1 MNKVIYFDHAATTP
15 LKGEVLEKMTPY
27 LTSVFGN
34 ANSTY
39 SLGRAAVKALDDAR
53 DEIAAL
59 IGAARD
65 EVYFTSGGTEG
76 DNWVLRGAAEA
87 RGSKNT
93 LVVSEIEHA
102 AVLGTANELNKYLG
116 VTVKKVA
123 PDSDGI
129 LSPESYF
136 DAVDSDTFLACAM
149 LANNEVGTI
158 EPIQKIAE
166 RVHEKGAKLFTDAVQ
181 GAGAIEINVKTLGVD
196 ALTASAH
203 KFGGPKGAGFIY
215 IKKDFHLP
223 GLITGGHQEREL
235 RGGTSNVAAA
245 VGTAEALK
253 LARKNLDLKAKKIAA
268 LRDEFVNKVTAK
280 ISGVTLNGGK
290 NSRLANNANLTFN
303 CVSGEALLAILD
315 LNGVCASLGAACSAG
330 TVEPSYVLKAIGKTD
345 EQAKSTLRFTFGE
358 ENTLDEV
365 DYCVSVLSE
374 AVEKLRKLS

>member
-15 LKGEVLEKMTPY
+15 LKGEVLEKMKPY
-27 LTSVFGN
+27 LTEVFGN

-53 DEIAAL
+53 DEIAFL
-59 IGAARD
+59 IGSTRD

-87 RGSKNT
+87 RGGKNT

-102 AVLGTANELNKYLG
+102 AVLKTAEELVKYSG
-116 VTVKKVA
+116 VAVKKVM
-123 PDSDGI
+123 PDRFGN
-129 LSPESYF
+129 LSPASYAEALCG
-136 DAVDSDTFLACAM
+136 DAFLACAM
-149 LANNEVGTI
+149 LANNEIGTI
-158 EPIQKIAE
+158 EPIKKIAE
-166 RVHEKGAKLFTDAVQ
+166 AAHEKGVRFFTDAVQ
-181 GAGAIEINVKTLGVD
+181 AAGAVEIDVKDLGID

-253 LARKNLDLKAKKIAA
+253 IARAEIAA
-268 LRDEFVNKVTAK
+268 KTEKITRLRNEFICRVTAK
-280 ISGVTLNGGK
+280 ISGVTLNGGTE
-290 NSRLANNANLTFN
+290 NRLPNNANLTFN
-303 CVSGEALLAILD
+303 GVSGEALLAILD

-330 TVEPSYVLKAIGKTD
+330 TIEPSYVLKAIGKTG
-345 EQAKSTLRFTFGE
+345 EEAKSSLRFTFGE
-358 ENTLDEV
+358 ENTVEEI
-365 DYCVSVLSE
+365 DYCVSVLGA
-374 AVEKLRKLS
+374 AVEKLRILS